1 MEPKPGDRK
10 VTYASIN
17 LPWMAVSWPPWAWHT
32 TAGPRER
39 GRARSARHIG
49 GRPRRRATRGGAAAA
64 TGEGDEA
71 GAATETETATARLE
85 AIAADGD
92 GSERVGTWE
101 EARGIGVEGK
111 VVGRESSGAVRWMG
125 GQISI
130 NRPRGPAAGDAVL
143 PTWTRDGVSR
153 PSPLEFA
160 QNLTSS
166 CGGPVAFRA
175 RGD

>member
-39 GRARSARHIG
+39 GRARSARQVG
-49 GRPRRRATRGGAAAA
+49 GRPRRRAKRSGAAAA
-64 TGEGDEA
+64 EAEPTGEGDEA

-92 GSERVGTWE
+92 GSERVGRR
-101 EARGIGVEGK
+101 RGNRCRRGTGK
-111 VVGRESSGAVRWMG
+111 VVG
-125 GQISI
+125 
-130 NRPRGPAAGDAVL
+130 
-143 PTWTRDGVSR
+143 TWEGVGV
-153 PSPLEFA
+153 E
-160 QNLTSS
+160 Q
-166 CGGPVAFRA
+166 
-175 RGD
+175 